1 MTDATAA
8 AIAGELALLDPAVR
22 ADSSAASRLIDPEF
36 LEVGQGGRLW
46 DHAQILTEFGSASSM
61 PHVMIS
67 EMDARSIADHLVL
80 VTYVSSI
87 EGRRVRR
94 SSIWR
99 DSPEGWRVMF
109 HQGTRID

>member
-22 ADSSAASRLIDPEF
+22 ADREAAARLIDPDF

-46 DHAQILTEFGSASSM
+46 DHTQILHEFGSASSM

-67 EMDARSIADHLVL
+67 EMDARPIADHLVL
-80 VTYVSSI
+80 VTYVSTI
-87 EGRRVRR
+87 EYRSVRR
-94 SSIWR
+94 SSMWR
-99 DSPEGWRVMF
+99 RSGEGWRVVF